1 MTEPT
6 GFSARAPW
14 RTGLLSALLTV
25 TLSACGGGDADPTG
39 GSDNTAPPPADL
51 ADGGGT
57 TGTGGS
63 STPTDPTD
71 PNATLVPDP
80 VSTLNAS
87 IEDRRIVV
95 LTWPASSRATRYDLY
110 WSPVAGLDPQT
121 AQRIANV
128 TSPFSHTEVDGGL
141 PYHYIITATNAAG
154 TSAPSGEVTVTV
166 PPSAIQGLSL
176 TAGDSVVD
184 LTWSGATGATHYLV
198 YWSNDPD
205 TVLSSGQVVRVEV
218 PALTHSG
225 LQNSATYHYRV
236 SAVGAGGEGPV
247 SAQLA
252 GQPETPVPGAP
263 GAFSIAI
270 HPDDSR
276 SAILSWEAPEQPLRP
291 EDILLYNVYRFSS
304 TEAATLVAQTYAGL
318 FIDTPPVAG
327 VPWSYRV
334 SAVTVAGEGPASATI
349 SITTSSSEDDNA
361 GDSSGIPEGVFD
373 CGEPTECWAP
383 QR

>member
-1 MTEPT
+1 
-6 GFSARAPW
+6 
-14 RTGLLSALLTV
+14 
-25 TLSACGGGDADPTG
+25 
-39 GSDNTAPPPADL
+39 
-51 ADGGGT
+51 
-57 TGTGGS
+57 
-63 STPTDPTD
+63 
-71 PNATLVPDP
+71 VPDP

-110 WSPVAGLDPQT
+110 WSPVAGVDPQT

-141 PYHYIITATNAAG
+141 PYHYIITATNATG

-205 TVLSSGQVVRVEV
+205 TVLSSGQVIRVEV

-334 SAVTVAGEGPASATI
+334 SAVTVAGSASRPHRARTTTRATPQVSRRAY
-349 SITTSSSEDDNA
+349 SIAVSLQNA
-361 GDSSGIPEGVFD
+361 GPRKDDGAASSRQETEGRRIQ
-373 CGEPTECWAP
+373 GAAP
-383 QR
+383 CAYRFSHASIDARQRSVMPRFICSRTGLSK